1 MPKRKAN
8 SPWGAAYKEGLPTTA
23 VNDQIIIDQ
32 EIIPAINTG
41 VIDVNTGQWEGI
53 TVTDKHFF
61 LSDTAAGIANGGDV
75 LFPNTAESD
84 WIDMTGYS
92 DLIIAIR
99 PSNGG
104 NFAMSAVMGPADRYY
119 ANLTPVNAEA
129 TLKGSIGGGENSPS
143 IYNFLSDSAES
154 MTVDVW
160 NIFYIGDK
168 FRNQKLLNLK
178 VVNNS
183 GGASDIDFGYLR
195 VV

>member
-41 VIDVNTGQWEGI
+41 VIDVNTGQWEGVI
-53 TVTDKHFF
+53 TSDKHFF
-61 LSDTAAGIANGGDV
+61 LSDTATGIANGGTV
-75 LFPNTAESD
+75 LFPNTDASD

-92 DLIIAIR
+92 DLFIALK

-104 NFAMSAVMGPADRYY
+104 NYAVSAVMGPSDRYF
-119 ANLTPVNAEA
+119 ANLTPVNAA
-129 TLKGSIGGGENSPS
+129 ALLKGAINR
-143 IYNFLSDSAES
+143 NDMDTALVDSAEA

-160 NIFYIGDK
+160 NIFYISN
-168 FRNQKLLNLK
+168 RVQNQKLLQWLI
-178 VVNNS
+178 VNNS
-183 GGASDIDFGYLR
+183 GGASDIDFAYLR